1 MTAKELAA
9 AKLASVADAS
19 DQRPV
24 AIQAGELRSLCQA
37 VLAAPEPA
45 QRLSPPDDGS

>member
-1 MTAKELAA
+1 MSPKELAA

-24 AIQAGELRSLCQA
+24 AITAGDLRSLCQA

-45 QRLSPPDDGS
+45 QRLSPSEDGS

>member
-1 MTAKELAA
+1 MSPKELAA
-9 AKLASVADAS
+9 AKLASVADAP
-19 DQRPV
+19 DKRPV
-24 AIQAGELRSLCQA
+24 AINAEELRTLCNA